1 MIVSSISTDIDKYYN
16 LEKKTII
23 KNVFNPVTN
32 DYGVEYIQYFYNKVG
47 ELEPTKSVGVNLDRY
62 AWK

>member
-1 MIVSSISTDIDKYYN
+1 MIVTSINTDIDRYHS

-23 KNVFNPVTN
+23 KNVLNPVTN

-47 ELEPTKSVGVNLDRY
+47 ELEPTKNVGVNLDRY
-62 AWK
+62 A